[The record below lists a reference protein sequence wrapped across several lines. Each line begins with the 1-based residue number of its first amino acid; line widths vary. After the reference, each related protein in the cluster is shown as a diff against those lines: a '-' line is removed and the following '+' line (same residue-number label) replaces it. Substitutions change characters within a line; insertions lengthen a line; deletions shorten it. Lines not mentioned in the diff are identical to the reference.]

1 MTRNLLVFSSI
12 LLFAGCGAQRSVIR
26 DAAVYQAELD
36 QYDRW
41 ATGQAAH
48 LRKFIGEHCEC
59 GSDPEGGPFAT
70 SECKEAADFVL
81 TVEARAEWHKSMSLW
96 NAGLLQEEPP
106 ASPPA
111 IAPLSCPLP
120 PAAEGTQP

>member
-1 MTRNLLVFSSI
+1 MIRNLLVFSSV
-12 LLFAGCGAQRSVIR
+12 LLFAGCAQRTVIR
-26 DAAVYQAELD
+26 DAAVYQAELN
-36 QYDRW
+36 QYNKW

-48 LRKFIGEHCEC
+48 LRSFIEEHCEC
-59 GSDPEGGPFAT
+59 ESEAEGPQFSDPEC
-70 SECKEAADFVL
+70 EEAADFVL

-106 ASPPA
+106 VIAPV

-120 PAAEGTQP
+120 PVVEETQP